1 MGAGVGVRGPML
13 EIHTVAAGGGSICEF
28 DGARLRVGPDSA
40 GAVPGPA
47 CYRRSGSLTIT
58 DCNVMLGKIR
68 PEHFPTVFGP
78 AGDEPIDAEIVAS
91 RFEALAGEVEATTG
105 NRLAPQEIAAGF
117 VRIAVDNMGS
127 AIKQISI
134 ARGHRSEEHT
144 AELPSIMRR
153 P

>member
-1 MGAGVGVRGPML
+1 
-13 EIHTVAAGGGSICEF
+13 
-28 DGARLRVGPDSA
+28 
-40 GAVPGPA
+40 
-47 CYRRSGSLTIT
+47 
-58 DCNVMLGKIR
+58 MLGKIR

-105 NRLAPQEIAAGF
+105 NRLAPQEIAEGF

-134 ARGHRSEEHT
+134 ASGHDVTRYPLACFGGAEIGRAAGRERGGQYW
-144 AELPSIMRR
+144 
-153 P
+153 